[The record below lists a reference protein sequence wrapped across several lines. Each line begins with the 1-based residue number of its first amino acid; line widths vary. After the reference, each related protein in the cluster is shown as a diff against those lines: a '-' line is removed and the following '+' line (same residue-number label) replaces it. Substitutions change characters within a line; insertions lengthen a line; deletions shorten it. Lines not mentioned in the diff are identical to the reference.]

1 MTPLVSSS
9 SLNEGV
15 ESEPLR
21 GGLVCRGSS
30 LGNVGGTG

>member
-9 SLNEGV
+9 SLDEGA

-21 GGLVCRGSS
+21 VGLVSRGSS